1 MRHNVAVYDEY
12 GIADGYHDVN
22 GQWHATSERTR
33 QLLRDAM
40 GTPAAGPHLWFVDEG
55 DNASLLGPCQLVL
68 EDGTD
73 IGVVHALPSHLPIG
87 YHTITPAEGGPDTL
101 VVVSPRTCPPPPHGW
116 GVAAQVYSLWRP
128 DGWGVGDLRDVERLG
143 QLVASAGGVAMLLSP
158 LHAPAPSMPQ
168 EPSPYYPSSRRWLNP
183 LLIPLDGTPPQHGF
197 SVPDAPV

>member
-22 GQWHATSERTR
+22 GQWPATSDRTR

-55 DNASLLGPCQLVL
+55 DSPSLLGPCQLVL

-143 QLVASAGGVAMLLSP
+143 QRFRRRRRRVPWRGG
-158 LHAPAPSMPQ
+158 
-168 EPSPYYPSSRRWLNP
+168 SSRSRDDSP
-183 LLIPLDGTPPQHGF
+183 PSVLDGSDSMGPRRCNDLPPAQ
-197 SVPDAPV
+197 A